1 MEPQNGNTC
10 FFHFFGHGKW
20 FKVWGGIEESRGDSS
35 NTILSEHSKLS
46 TLVLLK
52 LPGGLD

>member
-1 MEPQNGNTC
+1 MVNGSK
-10 FFHFFGHGKW
+10 FE
-20 FKVWGGIEESRGDSS
+20 GGIEESRGYSF
-35 NTILSEHSKLS
+35 LSEHSKVS

>member
-20 FKVWGGIEESRGDSS
+20 FKVWGGIEESKGDSS